1 MAQRARQKNYR
12 NHVKQLKINRAK
24 EKYNW
29 GMMIVNANAD
39 KLRAAQNNKNE
50 GENNNDNN

>member
-1 MAQRARQKNYR
+1 MANRAKRANYR
-12 NHVKQLKINRAK
+12 NHVKQLKTNRAK

-39 KLRAAQNNKNE
+39 KLRETYKDISNENE
-50 GENNNDNN
+50 GETN